1 MKTKIKAQVIL
12 CLIFTVVTAFVQ
24 IPTEAKAYAL
34 CETCFAE
41 KEAGGV
47 YGYQHFYIVDLSGA
61 VTEYVYNG
69 KGLLVE
75 ETNPLGEVTVYTYDA
90 FDRLLSTKTP
100 DGTVTSY
107 EYTEDGKIT
116 GITAKQTN
124 GETEELHYRYT
135 PEGYLAAAIS
145 EATTD
150 EYTYTER
157 GEVASVTRNR
167 IYRLEL
173 SYDEAGNL
181 VELKELSLDG
191 KTRESVTAYE
201 YDTFNRLVKVVQD
214 SEILAEYDYDDNG
227 RLIYQADGI
236 GNITQY
242 VYGKENQLAC
252 METKTAE
259 GAVLYREENSYNA
272 NGSITGRK
280 ISGLVPSIAGTAGE
294 FTFCYDEYD
303 RLIREQGIY
312 GTILYTYDVMG
323 NRLSK
328 TENGVTTYYSYDLC
342 NKLVS
347 EKTGEAETIYIYDGM
362 GNLAKKIAPE
372 GETGYFYNAFNQLEL
387 VTTPTGV
394 RQESFYDAFGIRFS
408 LMENGVTTQYMTYNG
423 IVLAAYNASGERTEH
438 YSYGN
443 KILAWE

>member
-1 MKTKIKAQVIL
+1 MKAKIKVRVIL
-12 CLIFTVVTAFVQ
+12 CLILTVVTTLLQ
-24 IPTEAKAYAL
+24 IPTEVKAHAL
-34 CETCFAE
+34 CEACFAE
-41 KEAGGV
+41 KQAGGV

-61 VTEYVYNG
+61 VTEYVYNS
-69 KGLLVE
+69 KGLLVK

-90 FDRLLSTKTP
+90 FDRLETTKTP
-100 DGTVTSY
+100 DGTITDYTYTADGQVAEISARKVT
-107 EYTEDGKIT
+107 
-116 GITAKQTN
+116 

-157 GEVASVTRNR
+157 GEAASVTRNG
-167 IYRLEL
+167 IYRVEI

-201 YDTFNRLVKVVQD
+201 YDTFNRMVKVVQD
-214 SEILAEYDYDDNG
+214 GELLSEYDYDNSG

-236 GNITQY
+236 GNITKY

-259 GAVLYREENSYNA
+259 GAVLYREENSYNV

-280 ISGLVPSIAGTAGE
+280 VSGLVPSIGGTAGE
-294 FTFCYDEYD
+294 FSFCYDESD
-303 RLIREQGIY
+303 RLIKEQGIY

-323 NRLSK
+323 NRLTK
-328 TENGVTTYYSYDLC
+328 TENGVTTYYAYDLC

-347 EKTGEAETIYIYDGM
+347 EKTGDKETHYIYDSM
-362 GNLAKKIAPE
+362 GSLIKKIAPE
-372 GETGYFYNAFNQLEL
+372 GETGYSYNAFNQLEV
-387 VTTPTGV
+387 VTTPTGAC
-394 RQESFYDAFGIRFS
+394 QESVYDAFGIRS
-408 LMENGVTTQYMTYNG
+408 ALMENGVTTRYMTYNG
-423 IVLAAYNASGERTEH
+423 VVLAAYNTKGERTEH
-438 YSYGN
+438 YTYGN